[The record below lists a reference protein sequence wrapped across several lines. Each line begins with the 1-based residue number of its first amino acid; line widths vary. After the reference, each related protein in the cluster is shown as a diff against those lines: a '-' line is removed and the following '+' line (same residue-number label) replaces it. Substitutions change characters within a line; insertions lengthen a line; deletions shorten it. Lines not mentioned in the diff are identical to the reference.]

1 MRIIFA
7 QPIKKTL
14 KIESYN
20 PNFKSLIA
28 YSKMSQHPI
37 ELDGWND
44 FA

>member
-20 PNFKSLIA
+20 PNFKSLIG
-28 YSKMSQHPI
+28 YFKISQHPI
-37 ELDGWND
+37 ALDGWND